1 MKNIESFSLTHFIEW
16 LLAMPSWVIWV
27 LIGVAAL
34 MLLFLI
40 FSIPGLRKRFPTGSP
55 FGKKLPKKDVVE
67 KGAGMARAARH
78 FHANLRSTF
87 PGSRSQYRLPLYVVI
102 GPSEAATQSFT
113 RDSSLA
119 TPMGPPLSS
128 GGLTWSGFD
137 RGAVAEA
144 DPVVYLQPARWR
156 RLIRVLSRF
165 RPHRP
170 LDGVILV
177 LPADAFDP
185 QAPNFEQTI
194 REAELIRKAL
204 TELENR
210 AGMAIPIY
218 CVLGQCE
225 NIPGFNSLGRVLD
238 RKALMGPLG
247 FVSPYSGAQVYHSEF
262 VNEAFDSIGDRLQ
275 TLAMH
280 ALTANTKIPDRD
292 SFFLLTRNLRKLVP
306 KLEEYLSVLLT
317 PGQYSRLSNLR
328 GIYVTGSINTG
339 VDGSSRQTVFAHGAL
354 QDRIFPEFAIAAP
367 TANYWSGANRNVQ
380 RARFTVAGLSIL
392 GVFWL
397 WAQHNMLGERIP
409 PLLAAVSAVEG
420 DFRRINNAKKRPGA
434 VQEIFQSDAASILQ
448 RLSGIDPSYLK
459 TPIVPKSYYGETSL
473 QVDLRNLQS
482 AAYAELWVNNIGAIL
497 EKKALEVA
505 QAPGGSRKFKVFSN
519 RVNNYPNY
527 GLLQDPLSKIH
538 ILIEN
543 LNHYENLRQ
552 GDQDPLALNALT
564 SYLFDV
570 DLPLHFFPAVD
581 LTHVGSQTVVLPK
594 VHRDKLAGRA
604 QSMLLREADKF
615 TSDLTNRDNL
625 TFHLKTLI
633 SDLNNTESSYDINQS
648 SFGRIQNLYDKLM
661 YLDEVL
667 ESGKYDWIF
676 DTKILLSEKF
686 ELLIKQIEE
695 NELLGARL
703 AAELRMRF
711 EQTRT
716 DLQKIIKRAHIVNLE
731 HLIQRTSGQTRL
743 SPSAKNIIVE
753 LRTSGKVSQT
763 GSTNLGFMKEQ
774 RADYSQNPLARSV
787 PGDAFV
793 KWDLDKLRHGA
804 KELEQLIQ
812 LDTRAASSPG
822 ILLALQNV
830 DKSQKI
836 NLIIQTLKQSFT
848 KKNITS
854 SVVRKFS
861 QSSFDEWS
869 TNFTASIGTL
879 EIILAALEKNGAL
892 EIRNDLIQLIQS
904 DALNLISK
912 SRDLFLSNDFYTFDQ
927 NILNKWDGSSG
938 LATDL
943 LGRLDNLAILA
954 SLDQKRFQIEDIAG
968 ARLNAPLSFLIDNST
983 EFKVEGIQHIVFW
996 RLILEDLV
1004 AFKDQVPFNNLARLE
1019 DYLVANMQ
1027 TVSTAN
1033 CSAGSAPGSF
1043 GGDSYFAQR
1052 LQEISSAI
1060 VEKCNEIQ
1068 YGKARAAYR
1077 VFASEYNENFAD
1089 KIPFAFS
1096 TNSVDIT
1103 RTIEPNIL
1111 INLIDTFDKGMD
1123 DGMGDP
1129 SFWPVGEG
1137 SEKIIAFLD
1146 KFDEAVNR
1154 IRSGIVADQSNVKMS
1169 YEITPTFRVKRDDE
1183 VGGNQIIDWSM
1194 MVGDELVRF
1203 TDEKKVLK
1211 WESGKEIKFEF
1222 RWAQNSLSKPVQ
1234 DDKTKNMF
1242 LIGRDVTFIFKGPWS
1257 LFSLVAEH
1265 GGVNN
1270 KKSTYDL
1277 KFNIP
1282 IAVEAKGEE
1291 KPELP
1296 YKEAQIFVELL
1307 LTVNGKS
1314 VVLPDFPARAPKM
1327 SI

>member
-1 MKNIESFSLTHFIEW
+1 MKNIEPFSLAHFIEW

-40 FSIPGLRKRFPTGSP
+40 FSIPGLRNRLPTSSL
-55 FGKKLPKKDVVE
+55 FGKKLPKDDVVE

-137 RGAVAEA
+137 RGAIAEA

-156 RLIRVLSRF
+156 RFIRVLSRF

-204 TELENR
+204 AELENR
-210 AGMAIPIY
+210 AGMAVPIY

-238 RKALMGPLG
+238 RKSLMGPLG

-262 VNEAFDSIGDRLQ
+262 VKEAFDSIGDRLQ
-275 TLAMH
+275 ALAMH
-280 ALTANTKIPDRD
+280 ALTAETKIPDRD
-292 SFFLLTRNLRKLVP
+292 SFFLLTRNLRKLGP

-317 PGQYSRLSNLR
+317 PGQYTRLSNLR

-339 VDGSSRQTVFAHGAL
+339 VDISSRQTAFAHGAL
-354 QDRIFPEFAIAAP
+354 QDRIFPEFAMAAP

-380 RARFTVAGLSIL
+380 RARFTVAGLSML

-397 WAQHNMLGERIP
+397 WAQHNVLGERIP
-409 PLLAAVSAVEG
+409 HLLTSISGVED
-420 DFRRINNAKKRPGA
+420 DFRRISNAKKRPGA
-434 VQEIFQSDAASILQ
+434 VEEIFKTDTASILQ
-448 RLSGIDPSYLK
+448 RLSGIDERYLQ
-459 TPIVPKSYYGETSL
+459 TPILLNSYFGRL
-473 QVDLRNLQS
+473 HLDLRTLQS
-482 AAYAELWVNNIGAIL
+482 SAYVELWVNNIGPIL

-505 QAPGGSRKFKVFSN
+505 QVPGGSHKLKEFSN
-519 RVNNYPNY
+519 RVNSYPNY
-527 GLLQDPLSKIH
+527 GLLQDPLSKIQ
-538 ILIEN
+538 ILIDH
-543 LNHYENLRQ
+543 LKHYDNLRE
-552 GDQDPLALNALT
+552 GNKDPTALNALT
-564 SYLFDV
+564 SYLFNTE
-570 DLPLHFFPAVD
+570 LPLGFFPAID
-581 LTHVGSQTVVLPK
+581 FAHLGSQRVLLAK
-594 VHRDKLAGRA
+594 VNRDKLANHA

-615 TSDLTNRDNL
+615 SSDLSNRDNL
-625 TFHLKTLI
+625 IFHLKTLL
-633 SDLNNTESSYDINQS
+633 SDLNNQEFSYDVDQNS
-648 SFGRIQNLYDKLM
+648 LGRIQNLYDKLM

-676 DTKILLSEKF
+676 DRKVLLSEKF
-686 ELLIKQIEE
+686 ELIINQIEK
-695 NELLGARL
+695 NELFGTRL
-703 AAELRMRF
+703 AAEIRVRY

-716 DLQKIIKRAHIVNLE
+716 GLQKIIKRAHIVNLE
-731 HLIQRTSGQTRL
+731 HLIDGTNGQTRL
-743 SPSAKNIIVE
+743 SASAKKLLVE
-753 LRTSGKVSQT
+753 LRTSGKVST
-763 GSTNLGFMKEQ
+763 AGSTNLGFMKEQ
-774 RADYSQNPLARSV
+774 RADYSQNPLAKSV
-787 PGDAFV
+787 HESAFI

-804 KELEQLIQ
+804 KELDQLIQ
-812 LDTRAASSPG
+812 LDTRAASTPG

-836 NLIIQTLKQSFT
+836 NLIIQTLKQSFSQ
-848 KKNITS
+848 KRITS
-854 SVVRKFS
+854 AVVRKFS

-869 TNFTASIGTL
+869 SNFTASIGIL
-879 EIILAALEKNGAL
+879 EIFLASLEKNDAL
-892 EIRNDLIQLIQS
+892 TIRNDLFQLIQN
-904 DALNLISK
+904 DALNLVSK
-912 SRDLFLSNDFYTFDQ
+912 SRDLFLSNNFYRFDQ
-927 NILNKWDGSSG
+927 NVLNKWDGSTG
-938 LATDL
+938 LATTL
-943 LGRLDNLAILA
+943 LGRLDKLAILA

-968 ARLNAPLSFLIDNST
+968 ARLNAPLSFLIDYST
-983 EFKVEGIQHIVFW
+983 EFKVEGITHIVFW
-996 RLILEDLV
+996 RLILEDLI

-1019 DYLVANMQ
+1019 DYLVATLQ
-1027 TVSTAN
+1027 TVSTTN
-1033 CSAGSAPGSF
+1033 CATGAAPGSS

-1052 LQEISSAI
+1052 LQAISYAI
-1060 VEKCNEIQ
+1060 VTRCNEIK
-1068 YGKARAAYR
+1068 YDKARAAYR
-1077 VFASEYNENFAD
+1077 VFSSKYNKNFSD
-1089 KIPFAFS
+1089 KIPFSFS
-1096 TNSVDIT
+1096 TNSDGIT
-1103 RTIEPNIL
+1103 YAIEPKLL
-1111 INLIDTFDKGMD
+1111 ISLIDTFDKGMNG
-1123 DGMGDP
+1123 GMGDP
-1129 SFWPVGEG
+1129 SFWPVGEA
-1137 SEKIIAFLD
+1137 SKKIIAFLD

-1154 IRSGIVADQSNVKMS
+1154 IRPGVVADQSNVKLF
-1169 YEITPTFRVKRDDE
+1169 YEITPTFRVKREEE

-1211 WESGKEIKFEF
+1211 WESGKEIKIQF
-1222 RWAQNSLSKPVQ
+1222 RWAQNSISKPIV
-1234 DDKTKNMF
+1234 DDKIKNMF
-1242 LIGRDVTFIFKGPWS
+1242 LTGRDVTLIFRGPWS

-1265 GGVNN
+1265 GVPNN
-1270 KKSTYDL
+1270 QKSAYDL
-1277 KFNIP
+1277 KFNFP
-1282 IAVEAKGEE
+1282 IAMGTKGEE

-1296 YKEAQIFVELL
+1296 YKEAQIFIELL
-1307 LTVNGKS
+1307 LMVNGKS
-1314 VVLPDFPARAPKM
+1314 VLLPEFPARAPKM
-1327 SI
+1327 SF